1 MLIYLLG
8 TLTSREYSM
17 SEKISNNASLAD
29 SRDVLSPREVQQM
42 LGIGRNATYELL
54 ASGRLASIRVTQRR
68 IVVTK
73 RALEEFLG
81 LSAKRVHVG
90 Q

>member
-1 MLIYLLG
+1 
-8 TLTSREYSM
+8 M
-17 SEKISNNASLAD
+17 SESMNKHASLAD
-29 SRDVLSPREVQQM
+29 SGDILSPRDVQRV
-42 LGIGRNATYELL
+42 LGIGRNATYELI
-54 ASGRLASIRVTQRR
+54 ASRRLASIRVTARR

-81 LSAKRVHVG
+81 LSAKIVHTG